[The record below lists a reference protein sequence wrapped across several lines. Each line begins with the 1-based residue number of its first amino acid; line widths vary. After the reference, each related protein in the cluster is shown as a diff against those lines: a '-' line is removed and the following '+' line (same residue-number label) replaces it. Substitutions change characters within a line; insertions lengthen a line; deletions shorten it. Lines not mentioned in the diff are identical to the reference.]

1 MLALNLFRKFIPRV
15 TASSIL
21 NDGNLRMLSSFKAS
35 AANSPSEGIADDDF
49 DVVVGRGS
57 LKVKVSKSKSEK
69 VDDGLFR
76 PPAVED
82 VTEAVSS
89 TRDGG
94 GRYGVKRVC
103 VEELPGLSFEGGGC
117 GCCG

>member
-1 MLALNLFRKFIPRV
+1 
-15 TASSIL
+15 
-21 NDGNLRMLSSFKAS
+21 MLSSFKAS
-35 AANSPSEGIADDDF
+35 AANSPSEGITDDDF

-69 VDDGLFR
+69 VDDGLFA
-76 PPAVED
+76 PAVED
-82 VTEAVSS
+82 ATEAVSS

-94 GRYGVKRVC
+94 ERYGVKRVC
-103 VEELPGLSFEGGGC
+103 VEELPGLSFEGGGW